1 MTHRDMYTRS
11 RLSLESKTVLS
22 ALLPVRL
29 RAAGAGVRPASSP
42 LWTVWTFKAKG
53 LGGGLLYPERVIE
66 GL

>member
-1 MTHRDMYTRS
+1 MTHRDMHTCS
-11 RLSLESKTVLS
+11 QLSLESKTVPS
-22 ALLPVRL
+22 ALSLVRL

-42 LWTVWTFKAKG
+42 LWTVWTFEAKG